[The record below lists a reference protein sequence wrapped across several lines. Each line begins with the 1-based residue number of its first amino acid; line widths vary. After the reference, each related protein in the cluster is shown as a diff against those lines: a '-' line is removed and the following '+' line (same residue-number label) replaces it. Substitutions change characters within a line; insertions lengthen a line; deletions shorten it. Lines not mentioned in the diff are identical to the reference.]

1 MQTHVKIYPIPPK
14 SSSKSSLVALLSPN
28 VRPDHEN
35 TDLKGLDGI
44 MMGPF
49 VGTDFSK
56 YWEITKKTLKIRFQE
71 NLNVFD
77 VILH

>member
-1 MQTHVKIYPIPPK
+1 MQTHVKIHPIPPK

-35 TDLKGLDGI
+35 TDLKGLDGT

-56 YWEITKKTLKIRFQE
+56 YKEK
-71 NLNVFD
+71 
-77 VILH
+77 